1 MSDNVEFDINPA
13 AGDDV
18 PEPTAMAVD
27 STTKSGP
34 ESPVVTKKGRGFRP
48 KEGIHSP
55 TRVAH
60 MIEDDSIENRYQK
73 SVEGWVIMVT
83 GIHEEATE
91 DDVVDRFSDFGPIKD
106 IHLNL
111 DRRTGY
117 VKGYALIEYETK
129 TQAQT
134 AVQEASGTELLGK
147 PLHCEFAFIKGYSSS
162 STEVTHRPRR

>member
-27 STTKSGP
+27 TITKP
-34 ESPVVTKKGRGFRP
+34 ETESPAVTKKGRGFRP
-48 KEGIHSP
+48 KEGTNSP
-55 TRVAH
+55 ARVDRVVE
-60 MIEDDSIENRYQK
+60 EDQAENRYQK

-91 DDVVDRFSDFGPIKD
+91 DDVVDRFADFGPVKD

-129 TQAQT
+129 AQAQT

-147 PLHCEFAFIKGYSSS
+147 PLHCECAFIKGDSAST
-162 STEVTHRPRR
+162 TEVTHRPRR